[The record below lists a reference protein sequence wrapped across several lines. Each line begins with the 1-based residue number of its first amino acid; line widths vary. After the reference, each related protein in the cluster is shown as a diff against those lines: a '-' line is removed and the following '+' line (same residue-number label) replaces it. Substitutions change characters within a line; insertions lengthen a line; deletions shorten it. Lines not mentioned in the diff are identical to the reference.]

1 MQEGQNDQ
9 VPVLFTSTGTPARDP
24 VAKKEQD
31 YVFEY
36 SCIKPRDDH
45 ERHT

>member
-9 VPVLFTSTGTPARDP
+9 VPVLFTSTGTPIRDP
-24 VAKKEQD
+24 VAKKPD

-36 SCIKPRDDH
+36 SCTKPSDGH